1 MFLPKKQYGKHNIC
15 NSWLLICFTS
25 AIINNEHTDRIC
37 DVYVGEMNGYYKFKF
52 CAWLRLRE
60 PKSSI
65 LSVSCNDFKYYII
78 LTSMWGYYRPNK
90 YSRTDQFIRAQ
101 V

>member
-1 MFLPKKQYGKHNIC
+1 MDH
-15 NSWLLICFTS
+15 
-25 AIINNEHTDRIC
+25 IC

-60 PKSSI
+60 AKSFI

-78 LTSMWGYYRPNK
+78 LTSMWGYYRSNK